1 MDAKER
7 RVRVGIDIGGTN
19 TDAVILDETGA
30 VAHSLRLPTG
40 RGSEAVL
47 AGAMDAVHGLADAA
61 GVAPSSFSSI
71 GVGVPGAVDPEL
83 GTVAH
88 ARNLTVKH
96 LELGPLLSQQVG
108 ASVRVENDVN
118 AAAIGAFH
126 ELGLSGAQAMAY
138 LNLGTGLA
146 AGLVL
151 DGELWRGSRGAAG
164 EIGHVLIDPA
174 GPIDADG
181 QPGSLEAMASGSGIS
196 AQWSAGVTDM
206 LAAAERGDER
216 AVEIRARMFG
226 SVASAVRILVLTV
239 DVDVVVIGGGI
250 STMGE
255 PLLTAVQAVF
265 ENWEGDSPFIASLR
279 LGERVRILP
288 PDSSAAAIGAAW
300 LGAVQWQK

>member
-1 MDAKER
+1 MAETER
-7 RVRVGIDIGGTN
+7 PVRVGVDIGGTN
-19 TDAVILDETGA
+19 TDAVILDDAGA

-40 RGSEAVL
+40 RGGDAVL
-47 AGAMDAVHGLADAA
+47 AGAVAAVEGIADAA
-61 GVAPSSFSSI
+61 GVSSSSFSSI
-71 GVGVPGAVDPEL
+71 GVGVPGAIDPAL

-88 ARNLTVKH
+88 ARNLKVKH
-96 LELGPLLSQQVG
+96 LELGPLLSARVG
-108 ASVRVENDVN
+108 SPVRVENDVN

-126 ELGLSGAQAMAY
+126 ELDLSADQAMAY

-151 DGELWRGSRGAAG
+151 NGELWRGSRGAAG

-174 GPIDADG
+174 GPVDADG

-196 AQWSAGVTDM
+196 AQWPAGVTDM
-206 LAAAERGDER
+206 LGAADAGDAS
-216 AVEIRARMFG
+216 AVAIRARMFDA
-226 SVASAVRILVLTV
+226 VASAVRILVLTV

-255 PLLTAVQAVF
+255 PLLAAVQSVF
-265 ENWEGDSPFIASLR
+265 EKWEGDSPFIASLQ
-279 LGERVRILP
+279 LGQRVRILP
-288 PDSSAAAIGAAW
+288 SDSSAAAIGAAW